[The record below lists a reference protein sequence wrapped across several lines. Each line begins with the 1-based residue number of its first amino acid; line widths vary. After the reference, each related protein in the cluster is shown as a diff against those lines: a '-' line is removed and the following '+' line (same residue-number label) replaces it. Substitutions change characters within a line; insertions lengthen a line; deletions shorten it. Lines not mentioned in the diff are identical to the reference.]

1 MKKGGEK
8 SHRCPMCAS
17 SFTNSVDLKRHIL
30 VHTGEK
36 PFSCKQCEYKCTTNG
51 NLKSHMLTHSGEKP
65 FTFWVEWIIVS
76 FLSPGPGIGVWYFI
90 LVKPIFFSHVYVL
103 CGYVEDF
110 SNRKVSPGSKDSI
123 LHFIIVFNVSWFVW
137 KEHLVFVFQNT
148 FVDSDYFYLFN
159 QVI

>member
-1 MKKGGEK
+1 MEGATWEIRNNMFSTKKVGACGCRACLE
-8 SHRCPMCAS
+8 HHQWLFG
-17 SFTNSVDLKRHIL
+17 SFKIRLRNVSR
-30 VHTGEK
+30 
-36 PFSCKQCEYKCTTNG
+36 YN
-51 NLKSHMLTHSGEKP
+51 
-65 FTFWVEWIIVS
+65 FWVEWIIVS